1 MKINDKKELHLKTAD
16 ELQKLIKDGN
26 EIVTQLRLDNVQ
38 TRLKNTRSLFN
49 TRQTIAIMKS
59 ILKTKE
65 VKNA

>member
-26 EIVTQLRLDNVQ
+26 EIVAQLRLDNIQ
-38 TRLKNTRSLFN
+38 NKLKNTRSLFN
-49 TRQTIAIMKS
+49 TRQTIAVMKS

>member
-38 TRLKNTRSLFN
+38 NRLKNTRSLFN